1 MVKAMKKPMMKMI
14 KETKTNM
21 KPHKS
26 KIRSAAAK
34 AMGGKY

>member
-1 MVKAMKKPMMKMI
+1 MKKPMMKMV
-14 KETKTNM
+14 KGAKTNM

-26 KIRSAAAK
+26 KLRSAAAK